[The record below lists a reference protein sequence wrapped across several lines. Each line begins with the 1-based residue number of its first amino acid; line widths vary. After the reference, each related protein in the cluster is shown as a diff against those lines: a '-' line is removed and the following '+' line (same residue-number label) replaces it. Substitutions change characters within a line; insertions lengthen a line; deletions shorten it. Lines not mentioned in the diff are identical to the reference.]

1 MGILTYYDDSYT
13 VDHVV
18 KGADFI
24 HGYDAEGIMIVSF
37 EGITDFSGF
46 TYDGTYMEPEH
57 CLAEGCND
65 VKYVDG
71 TLKKK
76 DGTPL
81 SPNDYG
87 AAESGHTHDDRY
99 YTETEMDTKLTAK
112 APAYTYGTT
121 DLTAGSSALATGTL
135 HFVYE

>member
-1 MGILTYYDDSYT
+1 MATLTFNGESYA
-13 VDHVV
+13 VDHAV

-24 HGYDAEGIMIVSF
+24 HGYDANAVMIVSF

-65 VKYVDG
+65 VKYVSRSLKKADG
-71 TLKKK
+71 TA
-76 DGTPL
+76 L
-81 SPNDYG
+81 SPADFC
-87 AAESGHTHDDRY
+87 AAESGHTHTHTDVG
-99 YTETEMDTKLTAK
+99 A